1 MEFYLGLV
9 FFALGSVF
17 LILEVRN
24 IIDKPNEDHSR
35 RGANRYL
42 DITNEIKHRTG
53 IALLIISGLC
63 LILFA

>member
-17 LILEVRN
+17 LIIEVRDEIN
-24 IIDKPNEDHSR
+24 KPNKEHRS

-42 DITNEIKHRTG
+42 DITNEIKHKTG
-53 IALLIISGLC
+53 IALLIVSGLC